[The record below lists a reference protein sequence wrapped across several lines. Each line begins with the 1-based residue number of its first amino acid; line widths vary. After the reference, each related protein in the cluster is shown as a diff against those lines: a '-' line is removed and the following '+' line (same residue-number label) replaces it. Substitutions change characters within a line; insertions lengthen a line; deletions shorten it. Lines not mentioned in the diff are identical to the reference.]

1 MKDYEDLL
9 KDLYERRDNYLV
21 AQKKKRKRMVK
32 IAGAGSTFVA
42 ACVAGIFIWHKNQ
55 SVVTQTIPA
64 TESTEM
70 ISVAENKTED
80 DFDKSTVTES
90 NDGQKEEKLPIN
102 DIGDENT
109 VTPTLTETED
119 PVIPE
124 KEQTEDDKKQNEGT
138 TPVVTKTP
146 VSDEK
151 AQSDSPKKKD
161 EKLNEKEPEKYTEP
175 MITKFPNS
183 QDNYVLNEG
192 DWVKGNTVIQGD
204 VGIDGFFCVK
214 DNVSVDDSLYELL
227 QNPKDDNAEYY
238 VSVSV
243 EPDLY
248 DLFVYEGKTYNEYY
262 NNPAL
267 KAYRDGYE
275 EWYEI
280 EYRELEKQKLKELS
294 EYEMAVW
301 EKNNTPETLFPEI
314 WESRHSAEE
323 IEKYNRA
330 SESERKAFSEYCSW
344 LDSDTYRQALADKG
358 REIFTELVKCGIESH
373 FLETLQGVSAKG
385 NLTVR
390 QMLNFPIENIK
401 NCKVRIR
408 ALSE

>member
-9 KDLYERRDNYLV
+9 KDLYERRDNYLA

-42 ACVAGIFIWHKNQ
+42 ACVAGIFIWHNNQ
-55 SVVTQTIPA
+55 PAVTKTVPA
-64 TESTEM
+64 TERTEM
-70 ISVAENKTED
+70 ISVAENQTED

-102 DIGDENT
+102 DILDENT

-119 PVIPE
+119 PIIPE
-124 KEQTEDDKKQNEGT
+124 KEQPKEEKKQNDG
-138 TPVVTKTP
+138 KTP
-146 VSDEK
+146 VLDEK
-151 AQSDSPKKKD
+151 TQPGNFPQKD
-161 EKLNEKEPEKYTEP
+161 DKEPEKDIEP
-175 MITKFPNS
+175 VITDSPVS
-183 QDNYVLNEG
+183 PGEDRQTDNKGADETS
-192 DWVKGNTVIQGD
+192 WVKGTVIREFDGTE
-204 VGIDGFFCVK
+204 GFFDVK
-214 DNVSVDDSLYELL
+214 DNVSADDSIYESL
-227 QNPKDDNAEYY
+227 QNPKDDNEKYY
-238 VSVSV
+238 VSISV

-262 NNPAL
+262 NDPVL
-267 KAYRDGYE
+267 KTYRDEYE
-275 EWYEI
+275 EWYNT
-280 EYRELEKQKLKELS
+280 EYKELEKQKIKELS
-294 EYEMAVW
+294 DYEMAVW
-301 EKNNTPETLFPEI
+301 EKNNYPENLFPEV

-323 IEKYNRA
+323 IERYNRA
-330 SESERKAFSEYCSW
+330 SESERKAFREYCSW
-344 LDSDTYRQALADKG
+344 LDSDAYRQALTEKG

-390 QMLNFPIENIK
+390 QMLDFPIENIG

>member
-9 KDLYERRDNYLV
+9 KDLYERRDNYLA

-42 ACVAGIFIWHKNQ
+42 ACVAGIFILHKNQ
-55 SVVTQTIPA
+55 PVVTQTKPA
-64 TESTEM
+64 IESTEI
-70 ISVAENKTED
+70 ISVAENKTE
-80 DFDKSTVTES
+80 
-90 NDGQKEEKLPIN
+90 ND
-102 DIGDENT
+102 T

-119 PVIPE
+119 PVIQE

-138 TPVVTKTP
+138 TPVVTGTP

-151 AQSDSPKKKD
+151 TQPGNFLQKDDKEAEKDIEPVITESPVSPGEDSRKP
-161 EKLNEKEPEKYTEP
+161 
-175 MITKFPNS
+175 
-183 QDNYVLNEG
+183 DNKG
-192 DWVKGNTVIQGD
+192 IDDTPWVKGITVVQGV
-204 VGIDGFFCVK
+204 VGVDGFFDVK
-214 DNVSVDDSLYELL
+214 DNVSVDNSIYELL
-227 QNPKDDNAEYY
+227 QNPKDDNEKYY

-262 NNPAL
+262 NDPTL

-275 EWYEI
+275 EWYET

-358 REIFTELVKCGIESH
+358 REIFTELVKCGIERH
-373 FLETLQGVSAKG
+373 FLETLQGATAKG
-385 NLTVR
+385 NLTVK
-390 QMLNFPIENIK
+390 QMLDFPVENIK
-401 NCKVRIR
+401 NCEIRIR
-408 ALSE
+408 ALTK